1 MELAP
6 DNIRVGLM
14 LPGITAT
21 DFASNAVRMTMGQTE
36 RHRTLS
42 TDPPEHVAA
51 KILEVAHHM
60 CYYLANRFTKE
71 RAMSIYEHLTALAGK
86 PVVDWAPDKLDPSHT
101 TYRISLSYEDEGA
114 QWTDRFAS
122 FLDAVPNERIT
133 GLVVGAWEEM
143 FEDGASATIV
153 EALVVARHRLPNLRT
168 LFFGDIISE
177 ECEIS
182 WIRQTDI
189 SPLFDA
195 YPKLE
200 YFCVRGA
207 EGLQLGALHHQN
219 LKSLII
225 QSGGLDAAITRATIK
240 ADLPALEHLELW
252 LGTPEYGGDTA
263 IADLEPLLAGTRF
276 PRLRYLGLRDSE
288 IADQIAVAIVQ
299 APILERIRVLDL
311 SLGTLSDEGA
321 TALLASPLIARL
333 EKLDIHHHFCS
344 NGIIAQFQQLGIEVD
359 ISEQEEPDEHGGE
372 VWRYVSVSE

>member
-1 MELAP
+1 
-6 DNIRVGLM
+6 
-14 LPGITAT
+14 
-21 DFASNAVRMTMGQTE
+21 
-36 RHRTLS
+36 
-42 TDPPEHVAA
+42 
-51 KILEVAHHM
+51 M
-60 CYYLANRFTKE
+60 CYYLANRFAKE
-71 RAMSIYEHLTALAGK
+71 RTMTIYEHVTSLAGK
-86 PVVDWAPDKLDPSHT
+86 PVVDWNPSKSDPSHT

-153 EALVVARHRLPNLRT
+153 EALVVARHRLPNLRM

-225 QSGGLDAAITRATIK
+225 QSGGLGAAVTRAAIG

-252 LGTPEYGGDTA
+252 LGTPDYGGNTA
-263 IADLEPLLAGTRF
+263 ITDLAPLLSGTHF
-276 PRLRYLGLRDSE
+276 PRLHYLGLRDSE
-288 IADQIAVAIVQ
+288 IADQIAIAVAQ

-321 TALLASPLIARL
+321 AALLASPLVARL
-333 EKLDIHHHFCS
+333 AKLDIHHHYCS
-344 NGIIAQFQQLGIEVD
+344 NETVAQLQQLGIKVD
-359 ISEQEEPDEHGGE
+359 TSEQEETDEDDGRI
-372 VWRYVSVSE
+372 WRYVAVGE